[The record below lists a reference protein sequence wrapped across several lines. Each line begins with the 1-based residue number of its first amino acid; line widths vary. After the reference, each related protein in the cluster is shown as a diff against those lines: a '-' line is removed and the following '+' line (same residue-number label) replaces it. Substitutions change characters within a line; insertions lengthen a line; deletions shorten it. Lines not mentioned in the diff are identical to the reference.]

1 MLCKTIK
8 QYASLLSIS
17 NLFIFQNLPA
27 ITSNCSLLVICIL
40 IWICH
45 LYSLFWNLPRSF
57 VANAIEISSQSVVNL
72 RLWLDGRQ
80 TKPKDA
86 ARRRVQ
92 HSLLIRVSSITT
104 GNLTWLLA
112 SSNNWP
118 WLDWSRA
125 YSWLLPTTRLDL
137 AAKWLSVESW
147 YDDWLIRLPVML

>member
-1 MLCKTIK
+1 MLHFSPSQISSFFKIYL
-8 QYASLLSIS
+8 QLPQIVPSLSFAYSFEFVISI
-17 NLFIFQNLPA
+17 LF
-27 ITSNCSLLVICIL
+27 
-40 IWICH
+40 
-45 LYSLFWNLPRSF
+45 FWNLPRSF